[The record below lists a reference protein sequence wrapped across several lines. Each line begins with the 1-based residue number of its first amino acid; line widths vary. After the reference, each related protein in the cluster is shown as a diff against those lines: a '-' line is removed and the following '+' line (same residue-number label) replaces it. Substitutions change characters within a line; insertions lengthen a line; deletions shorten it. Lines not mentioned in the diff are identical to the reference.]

1 MTLPPPEVDR
11 TREVLQ
17 ETRKVFVRFLESP
30 QSFLISNQSLQVLV
44 EGFTARLDEAV
55 VDRQELNLLRRW
67 QERAAEA
74 RAQALRRTWPS
85 TLVSRERFLPI
96 ITQLGASIL
105 LDICPPKPEYRG

>member
-55 VDRQELNLLRRW
+55 VDRQELS
-67 QERAAEA
+67 A
-74 RAQALRRTWPS
+74 
-85 TLVSRERFLPI
+85 
-96 ITQLGASIL
+96 TQVAGASSRSEGASL
-105 LDICPPKPEYRG
+105 ETDLALHPN